1 MPDNH
6 VLKLTKML
14 KNILESEKYQEENTL
29 IKETY
34 LNVIKLYEKKDDVTL
49 DDLDNINE
57 NIKYLDMKY
66 DDLFDLVNLYDPIRI
81 NFKKVIQEKNV
92 KKIREENKKKREE
105 K

>member
-14 KNILESEKYQEENTL
+14 KNLLESEKYQDEYTL

-34 LNVIKLYEKKDDVTL
+34 LNVVKLYENKDDVTS

-81 NFKKVIQEKNV
+81 NFKKVIQEKKV

>member
-1 MPDNH
+1 
-6 VLKLTKML
+6 ML
-14 KNILESEKYQEENTL
+14 KNLLESEKYQDEYTL

-34 LNVIKLYEKKDDVTL
+34 LNVVKLYENKDDVTS

-81 NFKKVIQEKNV
+81 NFKKVIQEKKV